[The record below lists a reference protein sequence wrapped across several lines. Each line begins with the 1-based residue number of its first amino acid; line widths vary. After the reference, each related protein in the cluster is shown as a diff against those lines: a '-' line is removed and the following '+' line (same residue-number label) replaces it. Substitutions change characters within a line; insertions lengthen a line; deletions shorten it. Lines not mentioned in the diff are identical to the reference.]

1 MKALLRSI
9 FVCGTMLGIAVA
21 DDTIQKGPVQVT
33 KVKEPRKELRFQV
46 VIPAPVEQVW
56 QAFTTSEGLMTWL
69 WQDCVVDLREQGD
82 WLVRYPG
89 GKTGGGTILSF
100 KPGREIVMLAMAP
113 EAFPTVRQERTT
125 AAFGFEAVDGK
136 NTRVSLVQSGWKQ
149 GEEWDKAYDYLANGN
164 AMLLAQLYKRF
175 VDGPI
180 SWMKK

>member
-1 MKALLRSI
+1 MKALLTSI
-9 FVCGTMLGIAVA
+9 IVCGAILGIAAA
-21 DDTIQKGPVQVT
+21 DETVQKGPVQVT
-33 KVKEPRKELRFQV
+33 KVSEPRKELRFQV

-56 QAFTTSEGLMTWL
+56 QAFSTSEGLMTWL
-69 WQDCVVDLREQGD
+69 WQDCFVDLREQGD

-100 KPGREIVMLAMAP
+100 KPGRQIVMSAMAP
-113 EAFPTVRQERTT
+113 EAFPTVRKERTT
-125 AAFGFEAVDGK
+125 ADFSFEAVDGK
-136 NTRVSLVQSGWKQ
+136 NTRVSLIQTGWKQ

-180 SWMKK
+180 SWTKK